1 MRASNRFD
9 RVCRR
14 LAEIAKSRLTPLL
27 KRMAWQ
33 RFQADG
39 TMPTDPALRD
49 LVERLRDA
57 KNEFREIHQPAPT
70 GDI

>member
-9 RVCRR
+9 QIRR
-14 LAEIAKSRLTPLL
+14 RMEEIRQAALTPAR
-27 KRMAWQ
+27 KREAWAV
-33 RFQADG
+33 FQADG

-57 KNEFREIHQPAPT
+57 ENELREIHQPAPT